1 MTTKTTVDKLEEL
14 LAAYFDRGI
23 ANNPTV
29 PDFRTEAETWVA
41 ANVGKSDATTY
52 YAAYSNRSGKNVHA
66 TVDHAES
73 SLAKRTAVCGKE
85 VHNRRQPQRFDSS
98 EVTGRRCSICALVA
112 GFALPPEIGAP
123 AEMRIQRAF
132 GRLPALHGHQLPL
145 PDDIEL
151 HDVAD
156 HLEALVTWFEGYRE
170 QRSEVDAEL
179 TRYTNA
185 IVGLGKFLDVLDEV
199 RG

>member
-41 ANVGKSDATTY
+41 ANVGKSDATVY

-66 TVDHAES
+66 TTDHAES
-73 SLAKRTAVCGKE
+73 SLTKCMAVCGKE
-85 VHNRRQPQRFDSS
+85 VHNRRQPQRFDSP
-98 EVTGRRCSICALVA
+98 EITDRRCGMCALIA
-112 GFALPPEIGAP
+112 GFDLPADDRPEAGV
-123 AEMRIQRAF
+123 RIQRAF
-132 GRLPALHGHQLPL
+132 NKLPALMGHHLPGA
-145 PDDIEL
+145 DDIEL
-151 HDVAD
+151 EDVAD
-156 HLEALVTWFEGYRE
+156 HLDALVVWFEGYRE
-170 QRSEVDAEL
+170 HINENECKLA
-179 TRYTNA
+179 RYTGA
-185 IVGLGKFLDVLDEV
+185 IVGLGKFLDVLEEV